1 MSEEIQYNGKY
12 LDLAGLQALWDKINL
27 LFPRTENLSTI
38 LDSLDNPYIHSDQ
51 YNTDINS
58 VRESIKDIQATGGFD
73 PDDDTIIY
81 GNNGWE
87 TNLILDID
95 GNNLRLVTKGNKTE
109 ISKIDLREIIGESV
123 VKDGMLDSA
132 SVVVIPG
139 DEEETDGRQAG
150 TYIKFVFNTDAGKE
164 PIYLNV
170 SEFVNILAGD
180 DYITINNNQISVN
193 LVKLEEY
200 ISSSVTITNIQSRLD
215 EHDTLLQNLSTTV
228 SGYDTIITNIQDEFA
243 ILKTDVESYNGRITS
258 IENVIENVPMIPI
271 TEDEITSLE

>member
-12 LDLAGLQALWDKINL
+12 LDLAGLQALWNKINL

-58 VRESIKDIQATGGFD
+58 IRESIKDIQATGGFD

-109 ISKIDLREIIGESV
+109 ISKIDLREIIGEAA

-243 ILKTDVESYNGRITS
+243 ILKTDVTSYNERITS
-258 IENVIENVPMIPI
+258 IENVIENVPMTPI
-271 TEDEITSLE
+271 TEDEITGLE

>member
-12 LDLAGLQALWDKINL
+12 LDLAGLQALWNKINL

-58 VRESIKDIQATGGFD
+58 IRESIKDIQATGGFD

-109 ISKIDLREIIGESV
+109 ISKIDLREIIGEAA

-228 SGYDTIITNIQDEFA
+228 SGYDTIITNMQDEFET
-243 ILKTDVESYNGRITS
+243 LKTDVTSYNERIMT
-258 IENVIENVPMIPI
+258 IENVIENVPMTPI
-271 TEDEITSLE
+271 TEDEITGLE

>member
-109 ISKIDLREIIGESV
+109 ISKIDLREIIGEAA

-243 ILKTDVESYNGRITS
+243 ILKTDVESYNERITS
-258 IENVIENVPMIPI
+258 IENVIENVPMTPI